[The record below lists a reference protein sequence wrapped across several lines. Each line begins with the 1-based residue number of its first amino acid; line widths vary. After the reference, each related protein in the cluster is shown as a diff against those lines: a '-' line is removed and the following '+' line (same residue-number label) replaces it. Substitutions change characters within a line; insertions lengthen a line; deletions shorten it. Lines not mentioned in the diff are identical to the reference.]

1 MAGPISGFGGLNLPG
16 TLTVALLTEGATALT
31 TVRGSSEGPFI
42 LVNHQRVPL
51 DAGKAAPGD
60 LVRVTRLP
68 DDTGPR
74 FAIAREAQPPSPT
87 VADALPQLLSRL
99 SQAAGRPLPETL
111 VPPGFPANA
120 ESVRQLVAL
129 FQQGNAL
136 GPQVERLAT
145 LLRAAK
151 LDQPAA
157 QALTQ
162 LLSQLGNLQHAS
174 PEQLAAYLK
183 AQVQRRAPE
192 AALINASQDELEA
205 LGADDLATAIRR
217 FLADPE
223 LQEVLKATPQGKEL
237 LAAADSI
244 LDALDGARAQ
254 QLHGPRNGYAF
265 LELPLPV
272 ETGFHHAAVHFY
284 QEGDARASGGEELP
298 SVAVLDLSLT
308 NLGPLWISVRAYAGT
323 CSCNVQA
330 ASPDA
335 ADALSAATPEIEAGL
350 RAAGYAQAT
359 VRVGAWNGDRMESTA
374 ALLGR
379 MRPLDLS
386 A

>member
-1 MAGPISGFGGLNLPG
+1 MAGPIAGFGGLNLPG

-31 TVRGSSEGPFI
+31 TVRGSKEGPFI

-51 DAGKAAPGD
+51 DAGKATPGD

-68 DDTGPR
+68 DENGPR

-87 VADALPQLLSRL
+87 AADALPQLLARL

-120 ESVRQLVAL
+120 EPVRQLVAL

-136 GPQVERLAT
+136 GPKVEHLAT
-145 LLRAAK
+145 LLRTAQ
-151 LDQPAA
+151 LDHPAA

-162 LLSQLGNLQHAS
+162 LLSQLGTLQHAS

-192 AALINASQDELEA
+192 AALLNASQGELDA
-205 LGADDLATAIRR
+205 LGTEDLATAIRR

-223 LQEVLKATPQGKEL
+223 LQELLKQSPQGKEI
-237 LAAADSI
+237 LAAADGI
-244 LDALDGARAQ
+244 LDALEGARAQ

-265 LELPLPV
+265 IELPLPA
-272 ETGFHHAAVHFY
+272 EAGFHHAVVHFY
-284 QEGDARASGGEELP
+284 QEGDARAAAGEELP
-298 SVAVLDLSLT
+298 SVAVLDVNLT
-308 NLGPLWISVRAYAGT
+308 HLGPLWISVRAYAGVCT
-323 CSCNVQA
+323 CNVLA
-330 ASPDA
+330 ASPETTQALA
-335 ADALSAATPEIEAGL
+335 AAAPEIEAGL
-350 RAAGYAQAT
+350 RTAGYAQAT
-359 VRVGAWNGDRMESTA
+359 VRVDGWSGDRIEATA
-374 ALLGR
+374 TLLGR